1 MDGDVTSPPSPAFIA
16 KEYAALNEAGIEEEE
31 EIEKI
36 INMRWKKMQALKMAS
51 EAEEVQFREKK
62 KKTESN
68 HGVPRHC

>member
-36 INMRWKKMQALKMAS
+36 INMR
-51 EAEEVQFREKK
+51 
-62 KKTESN
+62 
-68 HGVPRHC
+68 